1 MARYAAID
9 VGTNTVLLVVAE
21 RTSTGFTPV
30 AERGEITRLGKGV
43 DASRRLAPEAVER
56 TLDAV
61 ARYAAEA
68 RSLGAVD
75 LAITATSAARDA
87 ANGAEFLAA
96 AKARAGVEVEI
107 LSGDEEAR
115 RSYLA
120 VATDFAAEAGT
131 RPLVAIDIGGG
142 STEFIIGHGRAVEFH
157 TSIDVG
163 SVRLTE
169 RCIRSDPPSAEDFAR
184 LDVELTRALA
194 PVPRPGADA
203 LVVGVAG
210 TLTTLFAVTHGIEPY
225 DAARVHGGWMSRQD
239 VARTRQR
246 LAALPLSERK
256 RVPGLQPERADVIV
270 AGAVL
275 LEHALDHLGA
285 AGTRVSDRG
294 LRWGTLAA
302 RFGGPHG

>member
-21 RTSTGFTPV
+21 RTPAGFTPV

-43 DASRRLAPEAVER
+43 DASRRLAPEAMAR

-68 RSLGAVD
+68 RSLGAVE
-75 LAITATSAARDA
+75 LAVTATSAARDA

-96 AKARAGVEVEI
+96 ARERAGVEIEI

-120 VATDFAAEAGT
+120 VATDFAAQAGP

-142 STEFIIGHGRAVEFH
+142 STEFIIGHGHSVEFH

-169 RCIRSDPPSAEDFAR
+169 RCIRSDPPSPDDFAR
-184 LDVELTRALA
+184 LDTELGRALG
-194 PVPRPGADA
+194 PVPHPGSDA

-210 TLTTLFAVTHGIEPY
+210 TLTTLYAVTHAIDPY
-225 DAARVHGGWMSRQD
+225 DAARVHGSWMSRQD

-246 LAALPLSERK
+246 LAALPLAQRK
-256 RVPGLQPERADVIV
+256 LVPGLQPERADVIV

-275 LEHALDHLGA
+275 LERALAHLGA
-285 AGTRVSDRG
+285 GGTRVSDRG

-302 RFGGPHG
+302 RFGGTDG